1 MVTRRVSEGLC
12 WQSSQSPVPRLRF
25 GFSVLSLAYASGSP
39 VLSLAYASGSLSC
52 PSLTLRVSCFVP
64 RLRFG
69 FSVLS
74 LAYASGFLFCP
85 RLRFG
90 FPVLSVNDI
99 NGCRFEVVV
108 GVYPSDASAFCP
120 PIVSAWGECIQAS
133 CCVCFQINAYLFR
146 RCVTGRY
153 QYMNMI
159 RSAVDCVQNPASML
173 ACFFDLGFNSAP
185 LVVRETNCIF
195 THSRFAIGLKI
206 GTGELPAML
215 VFYPAAS
222 IARQPSAVRHPR
234 QKECDWRI
242 RCSWNGNPTRE
253 RGTVLCLVPRLRFG
267 FSVLSLAYASG
278 SLSCPSLTLRVTL
291 SCPSLTLRVPCL
303 VPRLRFGFRCV

>member
-1 MVTRRVSEGLC
+1 MSALGNPTRQRGTVLAIVAKVCPSLALRVLC
-12 WQSSQSPVPRLRF
+12 LVPRLRF
-25 GFSVLSLAYASGSP
+25 GFSVW
-39 VLSLAYASGSLSC
+39 SLAYASGSLSC
-52 PSLTLRVSCFVP
+52 PSLTLRVPCLV
-64 RLRFG
+64 
-69 FSVLS
+69 
-74 LAYASGFLFCP
+74 P

-99 NGCRFEVVV
+99 DGCRFEVVV

-120 PIVSAWGECIQAS
+120 PIVSAWVECIQAS

-206 GTGELPAML
+206 ATGELPAML

-242 RCSWNGNPTRE
+242 RCHGMVTRRVSE
-253 RGTVLCLVPRLRFG
+253 GR
-267 FSVLSLAYASG
+267 FSVWSLACASG
-278 SLSCPSLTLRVTL
+278 SLVSV
-291 SCPSLTLRVPCL
+291 
-303 VPRLRFGFRCV
+303 RLAGP